1 MECWSRD
8 KGGSELSF
16 PLVSINRF
24 SIGCAVAGVLVLL
37 AGCAGSSNTKTGPS
51 GSATTGSSST
61 PAASPSPTVT
71 PATVAELRKIVLQA
85 TDLPGWKPS
94 PAEPDSS
101 SSSDQAQLMA
111 CVGAKNTDADQ
122 VATTDSDD
130 FGLGDATISSSA
142 SSYKSQSDLASDLA
156 LLKNPQLVP
165 CVNRQVQ
172 KDLAS
177 SLPEGASVGTVS
189 VKFTRGSGGGPANVA
204 GSGSAAVPVTVNG
217 QQVTVYIDFVYVTG
231 PLIEAEVDAEN
242 VGAPVPAAVLH
253 AAVKAVATRAAS
265 PHLSA

>member
-1 MECWSRD
+1 
-8 KGGSELSF
+8 
-16 PLVSINRF
+16 VSIQRI
-24 SIGCAVAGVLVLL
+24 SAGCALAGALVLL
-37 AGCAGSSNTKTGPS
+37 AGCAGSSGSTTKTGSS
-51 GSATTGSSST
+51 GTTTKST
-61 PAASPSPTVT
+61 PAASPTPTVT

-101 SSSDQAQLMA
+101 SSADQAQLMA

-130 FGLGDATISSSA
+130 FNLGDATISSSA
-142 SSYKSQSDLASDLA
+142 SSYKSQSDLDSDLA
-156 LLKNPQLVP
+156 LLKNPKLVP
-165 CVNRQVQ
+165 CFNQQFQ
-172 KDLAS
+172 KYLATS
-177 SLPEGASVGTVS
+177 MPEGAGVGAVS
-189 VKFTRGSGGGPANVA
+189 VKFTPGSTGGPANVV

-242 VGAPVPAAVLH
+242 VGAPVPAAVLQ

-265 PHLSA
+265 QHVSA